1 MGSGSSLACD
11 LTLNSALTPELR
23 RKYQDADVIRRAL
36 TETDTIAMVGLS
48 SRPQKASRFV
58 ATYLQYQGY
67 RIIPVHPKA
76 DEILGEKAYPDLAS
90 IPDPVDMV
98 DVFRPPA
105 ECPGYARQAA
115 AIGADMFWMQLRIV
129 SPEAA
134 DIADEAG
141 LDVVMDRCVKM
152 EHGRYSG
159 QMHWAGMNTG
169 IITAKRRPRL

>member
-1 MGSGSSLACD
+1 MGSGSGLACD
-11 LTLNSALTPELR
+11 LTLNSALTPEQR
-23 RKYQDADVIRRAL
+23 RIYQNPDVIRRTLSEAQ
-36 TETDTIAMVGLS
+36 TIAMIGLS
-48 SRPQKASRFV
+48 TRSQKASQFV

-76 DEILGEKAYPDLAS
+76 DEILGEKAYPDLTS
-90 IPDPVDMV
+90 VPHDIDLV
-98 DVFRPPA
+98 DVFRPA
-105 ECPGYARQAA
+105 RECPGYAEQAVEA
-115 AIGADMFWMQLRIV
+115 GADAFWMQLRVI

-134 DIADEAG
+134 EIAAEGG

-169 IITAKRRPRL
+169 IISTRRRQGV

>member
-1 MGSGSSLACD
+1 MGSGPSLACD
-11 LTLNSALTPELR
+11 LTLNSTLTPALR
-23 RKYQDADVIRRAL
+23 AKYQNPDVVRRVLARA
-36 TETDTIAMVGLS
+36 DTIAMIGLS
-48 SRPQKASRFV
+48 TKPNKASQFV

-67 RIIPVHPKA
+67 RLIPVHPKA
-76 DEILGEKAYPDLAS
+76 DAIMGEKAYPDLES
-90 IPDPVDMV
+90 IPEPVDLV

-115 AIGADMFWMQLRIV
+115 AIGAKAFWMQLGIV

-134 DIADEAG
+134 EIADDAG

-169 IITAKRRPRL
+169 IISTKRRQLV

>member
-1 MGSGSSLACD
+1 MGSGPSLACD
-11 LTLNSALTPELR
+11 LTLNSALTPDLR
-23 RKYQDADVIRRAL
+23 ARYQNPDVVRRVLAD
-36 TETDTIAMVGLS
+36 TNTIAMVGLS
-48 SRPQKASRFV
+48 TKPNKASQFV

-67 RIIPVHPKA
+67 RLIPVHPKA
-76 DEILGEKAYPDLAS
+76 DEILGEKAYPDLES
-90 IPDPVDMV
+90 IPDAVDLV
-98 DVFRPPA
+98 DVFRPPR

-115 AIGADMFWMQLRIV
+115 DIGAGAFWMQLGIV

-134 DIADEAG
+134 EIADDAG

-169 IITAKRRPRL
+169 IISTERRTLI